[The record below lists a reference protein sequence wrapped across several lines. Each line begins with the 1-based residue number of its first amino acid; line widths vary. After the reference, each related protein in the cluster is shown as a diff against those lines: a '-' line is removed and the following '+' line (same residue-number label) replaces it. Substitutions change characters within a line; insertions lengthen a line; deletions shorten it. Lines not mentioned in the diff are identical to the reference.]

1 VEIDAVKPPSPFV
14 SMVSVRPADA
24 TGVFPAVMAT
34 VRGKPFGSE
43 SWHGF
48 ANVGVHPSQSFD
60 KTPEGLMLRDV
71 ATVDV

>member
-1 VEIDAVKPPSPFV
+1 
-14 SMVSVRPADA
+14 MVRVRPADA

-34 VRGKPFGSE
+34 VRGKPLESA

-48 ANVGVHPSQSFD
+48 ADVGVHASQSFD
-60 KTPEGLMLRDV
+60 RTPEGLMLRDV